1 MPTILYPG
9 TSIVSNNLLAT
20 IPSWGPTFRVTFDLY
35 INSFVEGNQYGFSEL
50 LRFTATDN
58 NFWSLGDAVP
68 VVLTTQTGI
77 HIVTQIGSN
86 NHWVAQTKLNEKTWY
101 HVELVQ
107 HSHNNKKVMHVLR
120 KNICNR
126 YLFQFVFEIK
136 IDGAIIKTVE
146 NQNPTQ
152 FSNVTV
158 WNSRSQNNNFPPAD
172 AVLKNIYHGSDTSKQ
187 ILEA

>member
-9 TSIVSNNLLAT
+9 TSVVSNNLLGT

-35 INSFVEGNQYGFSEL
+35 INSFVEGNQHGFSEL

-86 NHWVAQTKLNEKTWY
+86 NHWAYQTKLTEKRWY
-101 HVELVQ
+101 HVELLQ
-107 HSHNNKKVMHVLR
+107 HSHNNKKVMHDCF
-120 KNICNR
+120 KEK
-126 YLFQFVFEIK
+126 YM
-136 IDGAIIKTVE
+136 
-146 NQNPTQ
+146 
-152 FSNVTV
+152 
-158 WNSRSQNNNFPPAD
+158 
-172 AVLKNIYHGSDTSKQ
+172 
-187 ILEA
+187 